1 MIYGNV
7 YFQLYDMERS
17 CPQWYKSERYSYCDS
32 GKINK
37 LYRLFSRKYR

>member
-7 YFQLYDMERS
+7 YFQLYDLERS
-17 CPQWYKSERYSYCDS
+17 CPQWSKAERLTYCDTT
-32 GKINK
+32 KVNK